1 MFHLFDRFFQ
11 DSSYLKI
18 TESLLALGLF
28 MTMEAI

>member
-1 MFHLFDRFFQ
+1 MSHLFDRFFQ

-28 MTMEAI
+28 MTMKTL

>member
-1 MFHLFDRFFQ
+1 MSHLFNRFFQ